1 MAYPFRPM
9 TKRELLILS
18 GEVKHTERAVLVLP
32 SGDGEIPE
40 KPSVKLL
47 PLRNPPS
54 SRKNPKYLPT

>member
-32 SGDGEIPE
+32 SGDGRIRE

-47 PLRNPPS
+47 PVINTPS
-54 SRKNPKYLPT
+54 SKESPKYLPT